1 MFLSYKVRSN
11 AVCYGIIMPSAV
23 LLLLFV
29 YVPVCWAFISSFFRF
44 EIGAEKK
51 FIGLSNY
58 QEFLFSDPTC
68 WPSMLVVLLL
78 TLFAVCV
85 RLTFPLIVAKLIY
98 SLPTERSRYFYRVI
112 FLIPIIVPGV
122 ATQLIWSGLIYSD
135 FGMINELLRM
145 LNLESWTRGWLSDP
159 NTALVALMMMGFPFI
174 SGFDVLI
181 YYAGLSNIPESVT
194 EAAKLDGCVGV
205 RKFFLIDIPMIMSQL
220 KLILILAI
228 IGGVQGFEAIFVL
241 TRGGPGFKTMV
252 PGLWMYFNAFS
263 FQRMGYA
270 CAIGVILFLLI
281 STLTLLN
288 TKYFKSS
295 EEIQGA

>member
-1 MFLSYKVRSN
+1 
-11 AVCYGIIMPSAV
+11 
-23 LLLLFV
+23 
-29 YVPVCWAFISSFFRF
+29 
-44 EIGAEKK
+44 
-51 FIGLSNY
+51 
-58 QEFLFSDPTC
+58 
-68 WPSMLVVLLL
+68 
-78 TLFAVCV
+78 
-85 RLTFPLIVAKLIY
+85 
-98 SLPTERSRYFYRVI
+98 
-112 FLIPIIVPGV
+112 
-122 ATQLIWSGLIYSD
+122 
-135 FGMINELLRM
+135 M

-288 TKYFKSS
+288 TKYFKTS